1 MSRLGSWVGD
11 IVQIWAELPNLAK
24 MLSKVY
30 YFDFLRAPWRINI
43 WRLVAVFHTIWQLW
57 EKLKLLECYVIPFF
71 PGFRGQWTRPWCYF
85 IDLRSRSPLKVNLK
99 GKFILNCFLI
109 LYLTVLEVF
118 FPIVVKFYGKIINLQ
133 AFLIYKMVS

>member
-11 IVQIWAELPNLAK
+11 IIQIWAELPNLAK
-24 MLSKVY
+24 MLTKVY
-30 YFDFLRAPWRINI
+30 YLDFLRAQRKIYICRP
-43 WRLVAVFHTIWQLW
+43 VAACRTIWQLW
-57 EKLKLLECYVIPFF
+57 EKLKLLECYVIPLF

-85 IDLRSRSPLKVNLK
+85 IDLRSRSPFKVNLK

>member
-85 IDLRSRSPLKVNLK
+85 NDLRSRSPFKVNLK
-99 GKFILNCFLI
+99 VNFLLK
-109 LYLTVLEVF
+109 LYFFSFNGLVGIF
-118 FPIVVKFYGKIINLQ
+118 FPIVVKFYGKIIRFQ
-133 AFLIYKMVS
+133 AFLIYKMGS